1 MFVVAVVILVVF
13 DLFRI
18 NNRGETFT
26 ENSSIEQTFIK
37 PDYIKAI
44 EQDGGNS
51 LYRVLNLKQDKSV
64 GALNYN
70 LNFLAYF
77 QMYDIYGY
85 SGIKPRAI
93 QDYYDVLGSPANPT
107 YWRMTNVEYII
118 LEQQINYPGL
128 KPVYSGAKTFVYKN
142 ENALPRA
149 YFVNRVEKKNAIE
162 TINAVKQNSFD
173 PADVA
178 FVEEEVGSIVPTDST
193 AFVNITDFKDEHVT
207 MNVKAT
213 GNNFLFF
220 GDTYMYG
227 ETDYKLFKVH
237 TGWKAFVDGNET
249 KIYRTNHAFRG
260 IVVPAGEHKVEF
272 IYAPESF
279 AISKNIALVLS
290 SISFAGLIIGLV
302 LFRKEKMKK
311 QEE

>member
-1 MFVVAVVILVVF
+1 MFV
-13 DLFRI
+13 
-18 NNRGETFT
+18 
-26 ENSSIEQTFIK
+26 K

-44 EQDGGNS
+44 EKDGGNS
-51 LYRVLNLKQDKSV
+51 IYRVLNLKQDGSI
-64 GALNYN
+64 GSLNQNSNY
-70 LNFLAYF
+70 LAYF
-77 QMYDIYGY
+77 LMYDIYGY

-93 QDYYDVLGSPANPT
+93 QDYYDILGSPANPT

-128 KPVYSGAKTFVYKN
+128 KLIYSGAKTFVYKN
-142 ENALPRA
+142 ENALPRT

-162 TINAVKQNSFD
+162 TINLVKQNSFD

-178 FVEEEVGSIVPTDST
+178 FVEEEISGITPPDST
-193 AFVNITDFKDEHVT
+193 AFVNISDFKDEQVV
-207 MNVKAT
+207 MNVNAT

-237 TGWKAFVDGNET
+237 TGWKAFIDGNET
-249 KIYRTNHAFRG
+249 KIYRANYAFRG
-260 IVVPAGEHKVEF
+260 IIVPAGKHKVEF

-279 AISKNIALVLS
+279 EISKNIALILS
-290 SISFAGLIIGLV
+290 SLSFAGLIIGLI
-302 LFRKEKMKK
+302 LFRKEKTKK
-311 QEE
+311 QEK